1 MEFRKIN
8 RTKMADV
15 NRSLPMCQVISRA
28 LYALNACNAFF
39 NLKNSHFTCK
49 ETKEERGNV
58 VCPKIT

>member
-1 MEFRKIN
+1 
-8 RTKMADV
+8 MADV

-28 LYALNACNAFF
+28 SYALNACNAFF

-49 ETKEERGNV
+49 ETKAARGNV